1 MESNSLKKDY
11 KYCEKLIKKSSKTY
25 YKAFVKLPI
34 EKRKAVFAVYAY
46 CRYAD
51 DIIDIEKDK
60 NKLQSLLRELDDFN
74 KGLDIDN
81 TIFRVLR
88 DVFNKYDID
97 IAPFYDMISGQQMD
111 LDFNG
116 IETIE
121 DLDNYCYYVASSVG
135 LMILPIIAEK
145 NYLQLANEAIALGK
159 AMQFTNIL
167 RDIGE
172 DFDNGRIYLPLDL
185 INKFNVNIEDIKNKK
200 VTDEFILLWEYL
212 ANIAQDYFNNFYK
225 VVKRFDSD
233 SIEAVLSSAVYYNAI
248 LDVVR
253 ENDYDC
259 LSKRNIIIDY
269 NIFEEKYKKILE

>member
-1 MESNSLKKDY
+1 MESHSLKKDY
-11 KYCEKLIKKSSKTY
+11 KYCEKIIKKSSKTY

-34 EKRKAVFAVYAY
+34 DKRKAVFAVYAY

-51 DIIDIEKDK
+51 DIIDIEKDR

-88 DVFNKYDID
+88 DVFNKYDMD
-97 IAPFYDMISGQQMD
+97 IAPFYDMISGQKMD

-185 INKFNVNIEDIKNKK
+185 IKKFNVNIDDIKNKK

>member
-1 MESNSLKKDY
+1 VESNSLKKDY

-51 DIIDIEKDK
+51 DIIDIEKDR

-88 DVFNKYDID
+88 DVFNKYDMD
-97 IAPFYDMISGQQMD
+97 IAPFYDMISGQKMD

-116 IETIE
+116 IEIIE

-172 DFDNGRIYLPLDL
+172 DFDNGRIDLPLDL

>member
-51 DIIDIEKDK
+51 DIIDIEKDR
-60 NKLQSLLRELDDFN
+60 NKLHSLLRELDDFN

-88 DVFNKYDID
+88 DVFNKYDMD
-97 IAPFYDMISGQQMD
+97 IAPFYDMISGQKMD

-233 SIEAVLSSAVYYNAI
+233 SIDAVLSSAVYYNAI

>member
-51 DIIDIEKDK
+51 DIVDIEKDR
-60 NKLQSLLRELDDFN
+60 NKLHSLLRELDDFN

-88 DVFNKYDID
+88 DVFNKYDMD
-97 IAPFYDMISGQQMD
+97 IAPFYDMISGQKMD

-145 NYLQLANEAIALGK
+145 NYLQLADEAIALGK

-233 SIEAVLSSAVYYNAI
+233 SIDAVLSSAVYYNAI

>member
-51 DIIDIEKDK
+51 DIIDIEKDR
-60 NKLQSLLRELDDFN
+60 NKLHSLLRELDDFN

-88 DVFNKYDID
+88 DVFNKYDMD
-97 IAPFYDMISGQQMD
+97 IAPFYDMISGQKMD

-145 NYLQLANEAIALGK
+145 NYLQLANEAIDLGK

-233 SIEAVLSSAVYYNAI
+233 SIDAVLSSAVYYNAI

>member
-1 MESNSLKKDY
+1 M
-11 KYCEKLIKKSSKTY
+11 
-25 YKAFVKLPI
+25 
-34 EKRKAVFAVYAY
+34 
-46 CRYAD
+46 
-51 DIIDIEKDK
+51 
-60 NKLQSLLRELDDFN
+60 
-74 KGLDIDN
+74 
-81 TIFRVLR
+81 
-88 DVFNKYDID
+88 D
-97 IAPFYDMISGQQMD
+97 IAPFYDMISGQKMD

-185 INKFNVNIEDIKNKK
+185 IKKFNVNIEDIKNKK

-233 SIEAVLSSAVYYNAI
+233 SIDAVLSSAVYYNAI

>member
-51 DIIDIEKDK
+51 DIIDIEKDR
-60 NKLQSLLRELDDFN
+60 NKLHSLLRELDDFN

-88 DVFNKYDID
+88 DVFNKYDMD
-97 IAPFYDMISGQQMD
+97 IAPFYDMISGQKMD
-111 LDFNG
+111 LDFNR

-172 DFDNGRIYLPLDL
+172 DSDNGRIYLPLDL
-185 INKFNVNIEDIKNKK
+185 IKKFNVNIEDIKNKK